1 MKKILFIAFTLLSLS
16 IYSQDIE
23 QHIKKS
29 NELDYELFTTIVRKI
44 DRLNNKVKILETQ
57 IEELKLDKKMLIE
70 LNNTQAK
77 VLKELKQFDEYLD
90 KVSKMK
96 LDRIKERLKNKS

>member
-1 MKKILFIAFTLLSLS
+1 MKKILFITFTLLSLN